1 MIARNHSFINISTK
15 YPYFI
20 WCRTVI
26 LGAFAKLREAT
37 VSSVMF
43 VLHPSARME
52 KRGSHW
58 TDFHEIWN
66 LVIFRKSVEKIQVS
80 LKSDKNDG
88 YFTWRP
94 LYIYDHISLSSS

>member
-1 MIARNHSFINISTK
+1 MTARNHSFINISTE

-20 WCRTVI
+20 CCRTVI

-43 VLHPSARME
+43 VLRPSARIE
-52 KRGSHW
+52 QLFSHG

-66 LVIFRKSVEKIQVS
+66 LVTFRKSVEKIQVS
-80 LKSDKNDG
+80 LMTGTLHGDQYTFMITFRSV
-88 YFTWRP
+88 
-94 LYIYDHISLSSS
+94 LL